1 MAVNYQLELERELQ
15 KNEGKTPRLLLHCCC
30 APCSSATLERLADHF
45 DVTILYYNPNIYPP
59 AEYHRREA
67 ELDEYEQLLFSED
80 FSHEEPAAEETA
92 AADEADDAEDD
103 IAF

>member
-45 DVTILYYNPNIYPP
+45 DVTILYLSLI
-59 AEYHRREA
+59 H
-67 ELDEYEQLLFSED
+67 
-80 FSHEEPAAEETA
+80 
-92 AADEADDAEDD
+92 
-103 IAF
+103 I